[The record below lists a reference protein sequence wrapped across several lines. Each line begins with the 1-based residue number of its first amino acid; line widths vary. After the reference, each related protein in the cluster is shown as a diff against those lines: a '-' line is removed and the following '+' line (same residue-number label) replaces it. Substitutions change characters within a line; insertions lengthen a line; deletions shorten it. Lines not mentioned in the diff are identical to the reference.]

1 MSPDPADRPSTALD
15 DSAQRD
21 APGAAVPAPRSPSL
35 RFAWSHPWH
44 FIALGAGSG
53 ALRPAPGT
61 WGTLFAWGTFV
72 LGSRW
77 WGDPVWVALILLGLY
92 FGAWAAQR
100 TGTALGR
107 ADHGAIVIDE
117 VVAFWI
123 VLLLLPK
130 TLAWQA
136 AGFVIFRAFDILK
149 PPPIRQADRRFKNG
163 VGVMLDDLIAALY
176 TLLTCALILRLTR

>member
-1 MSPDPADRPSTALD
+1 MSPDPADRPAPPLD
-15 DSAQRD
+15 GSAQREVAGAAAP
-21 APGAAVPAPRSPSL
+21 APGSPSL

-53 ALRPAPGT
+53 ALCPAPGT
-61 WGTLFAWGTFV
+61 WGTLFAWGTFA

-77 WGDPVWVALILLGLY
+77 WGDPVWAALILLGLY

-100 TGTALGR
+100 TGAALGR

-117 VVAFWI
+117 IVAFWI
-123 VLLLLPK
+123 VLVLLPK
-130 TLAWQA
+130 TLPWQA

-163 VGVMLDDLIAALY
+163 IGVMLDDLIAALY

>member
-1 MSPDPADRPSTALD
+1 MGPDPSEPSAVPSGALAAREPTAT
-15 DSAQRD
+15 
-21 APGAAVPAPRSPSL
+21 PAPREPTL

-77 WGDPVWVALILLGLY
+77 WGDPVWAALILLGLY

-100 TGTALGR
+100 TGAALGR
-107 ADHGAIVIDE
+107 ADHGAIVVDE
-117 VVAFWI
+117 IVAFWI

-130 TLAWQA
+130 TLVWQA
-136 AGFVIFRAFDILK
+136 AGFVLFRAFDILK

-176 TLLTCALILRLTR
+176 TLLVCALILRLSR

>member
-1 MSPDPADRPSTALD
+1 MSPDPADRPAPPLD
-15 DSAQRD
+15 GAAQREVAGAAAP
-21 APGAAVPAPRSPSL
+21 APGSPSL

-61 WGTLFAWGTFV
+61 WGTLFAWGTFA

-77 WGDPVWVALILLGLY
+77 WGDPVWAALILLGLY

-100 TGTALGR
+100 TGAALGR

-117 VVAFWI
+117 IVAFWI
-123 VLLLLPK
+123 VLVLLPK

-176 TLLTCALILRLTR
+176 TLLVCALILRLTR